1 MAIAL
6 HPSALVHPSAHIGE
20 GSTVGPYAQIEAGVT
35 MGPGC
40 TVGPFCVL
48 HAGVSLGPGVS
59 LDAGVVLG
67 GDPQD
72 LKYRGEATQV
82 RIGAGVRLREYV
94 TVNRGTGVHGETV
107 IGDHTLIMAYS
118 HIAHDCVIGA
128 GTVIAN
134 AVQMGGHVRIGVGAV
149 ISGMTGI
156 HQFVSIGAGAFIG
169 GGLRVDKDVPPG
181 IKALGNPLR
190 WGGVNVLGWERL
202 GYTRALTPVIE
213 AFYRE
218 LRKQGHAAW
227 PELCDK
233 FEAMVSEDESDEK
246 RIYAMNSSIPLMPLS
261 PIFSSLF
268 TDFFNHS
275 RRGLLMR
282 GDAAR

>member
-1 MAIAL
+1 MAIEL
-6 HPSALVHPSAHIGE
+6 HPSAHVHPSAQIGD
-20 GSTVGPYAQIEAGVT
+20 GSTIGPYAQIEAGVA
-35 MGPGC
+35 MELGC
-40 TVGPFCVL
+40 TLGQGVL
-48 HAGVSLGPGVS
+48 
-59 LDAGVVLG
+59 LDTGVVLG

-82 RIGAGVRLREYV
+82 RVGSGVRLREYV
-94 TVNRGTGVHGETV
+94 TVNRGTGVNGETV
-107 IGDHTLIMAYS
+107 IGDQSLIMAYS

-134 AVQMGGHVRIGVGAV
+134 AVQMGGHVRIGAGAV

-202 GYTRALTPVIE
+202 GYSRALTPIIE

-218 LRKQGHAAW
+218 LKRQGPEAW
-227 PELCDK
+227 FELCER
-233 FEAMVSEDESDEK
+233 FEAVVLEAEIDKKRTDVSHS
-246 RIYAMNSSIPLMPLS
+246 AIPLTPIS

-268 TDFFNHS
+268 TDFFKHR
-275 RRGLLMR
+275 RRGLLLR
-282 GDAAR
+282 GDLAR